1 MASIKHT
8 DGENRKASALTD
20 GSRPQT
26 SAPEEEGKGS
36 PRRERK
42 KEDGLRSRSMRPW
55 VPILVDV
62 ILILVLA
69 GLLVGGFFGYRA
81 VRDVYAPVW
90 ENRDVVFCIRLDGI
104 DSRFVL
110 DENESYRNF
119 LGESVW
125 SSNSTNADH
134 LGTVSNMRIVQ
145 TTYEDNADKITLY
158 ITVTATARYR
168 AGQGYYLGDTR
179 LLAGMEGSFRLPG
192 LSWDGVI
199 ISLCEASEVQ
209 QAATEAVPGT
219 PTGEAPGA

>member
-26 SAPEEEGKGS
+26 AAPEEAGKAP

-42 KEDGLRSRSMRPW
+42 KEDRLRSRSAQPW
-55 VPILVDV
+55 VPILVDM

-69 GLLVGGFFGYRA
+69 GLLVGGIFGYRA
-81 VRDVYAPVW
+81 ARDVYAPVW
-90 ENRDVVFCIRLDGI
+90 ETRDVVFCIRLDGI

-110 DENESYRNF
+110 DENGSYRSF

-134 LGTVSNMRIVQ
+134 LGTVSDTRVVQ
-145 TTYEDNADKITLY
+145 TTYDDGADRITLY
-158 ITVTATARYR
+158 MTVTATARYR

-179 LLAGMEGSFRLPG
+179 LLAGIEGHFRLPG

-209 QAATEAVPGT
+209 KSAATEAP
-219 PTGEAPGA
+219 EA